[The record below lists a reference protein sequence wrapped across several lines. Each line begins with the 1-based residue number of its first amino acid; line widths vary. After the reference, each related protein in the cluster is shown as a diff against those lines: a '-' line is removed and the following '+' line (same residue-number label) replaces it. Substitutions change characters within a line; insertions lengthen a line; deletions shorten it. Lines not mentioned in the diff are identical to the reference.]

1 MDRVEILAT
10 NEATKDTPMGKLATI
25 ARKYKEKSSQS
36 KREAVNELKTWAHE
50 HTRNRWL
57 ESPPDNLFIAYTF
70 GKRKIEILSALID
83 VQINKG
89 KNTVDLWLKPL
100 AKFRSVRADP
110 EIHPL
115 PVLTAEEEKK
125 RNVDLTERH
134 KIYYPTTKVNKVK
147 ILHSGITKLQQNR
160 EIIDDP
166 IYSIPFEQITIHAVW
181 SRHLHEGRYSGTSP
195 VKNTI
200 LNTLSSFSAVIEFW
214 NLTLRTGDNESKRTP
229 LSELY
234 TGTDDPYLISSPNGN
249 MSLWG
254 NVIRKSIREDENIGW
269 CGIIEGIY
277 AASFPGNPETIYESV
292 YNSGK
297 AEKAKLSTVFINALV
312 PVYNTTGLR
321 PPELYPGTETTTTTG
336 SMTENDTNI
345 HDPLT
350 DVYFD
355 GLFEPHYNL
364 RRHSDEFDAAKRATS
379 AMRLRLKEAILNNK
393 LTPQESL
400 ASEAIRAL
408 LVASRLVWAT
418 GNVKETFDLT
428 LKSTKINFGN
438 ISYKTASQTQLGAL
452 IIPVIER
459 QTINPLKPEVSPLKS
474 IFGEKD
480 IVVPISPPP
489 SPLPAVVVPTVVP
502 DVTVIPPQP
511 TTPPP
516 AVVVPDVTVIPTQP
530 TPPSPAVVVPDVT
543 VIPTQPTPPSPA
555 VVVPDVTVIPTQPTP
570 PSPAIVV
577 PDVTVIPPQPIIP
590 ITPPPVPKAKI
601 IDIVPGD
608 EEDELIEAFRIP
620 FIVPSTFGMGVQQ
633 AKITS
638 IPYSDAAIIHFTP
651 KGEYRKLDANSS
663 GRIYS
668 AIQQSITSNGIM
680 GFDTVKR
687 FSAVGFVFSTMHPFG
702 PKKHAPL
709 GRKPS
714 IVRLLQQPVSSIN
727 LGLMEQMVLGLDP
740 SKASRLRK
748 SNANI
753 VLGWADSV
761 MHRGKW
767 SRRVGNRP
775 NLIEFDETTQAYDK
789 AVVTNEIKIPAF
801 SYLSIKIFPKDT
813 SKPPFLISPIGS
825 LITYGQIMGYGLAYI
840 RDITNPNNIIG
851 VCGGM
856 FGEAGII
863 SLKFL
868 FLTVFIPE

>member
-100 AKFRSVRADP
+100 ANFRSVRADP
-110 EIHPL
+110 EIYPL

-125 RNVDLTERH
+125 RNVNLMERH
-134 KIYYPTTKVNKVK
+134 QIYYPTTKANKVK

-181 SRHLHEGRYSGTSP
+181 SRHLPEGRYSGTSP

-200 LNTLSSFSAVIEFW
+200 LNTLSSFSTVIKFW

-234 TGTDDPYLISSPNGN
+234 TGTDDSYLISSPNGN

-269 CGIIEGIY
+269 CGVIEGIY

-364 RRHSDEFDAAKRATS
+364 RRRSDEFDAAKRATS
-379 AMRLRLKEAILNNK
+379 AMRLRLKEAILNSK

-489 SPLPAVVVPTVVP
+489 SPPPAAVVPTV
-502 DVTVIPPQP
+502 IPQ
-511 TTPPP
+511 
-516 AVVVPDVTVIPTQP
+516 
-530 TPPSPAVVVPDVT
+530 
-543 VIPTQPTPPSPA
+543 
-555 VVVPDVTVIPTQPTP
+555 
-570 PSPAIVV
+570 
-577 PDVTVIPPQPIIP
+577 QPIIP
-590 ITPPPVPKAKI
+590 RTPPPVPKAKI

-620 FIVPSTFGMGVQQ
+620 FIIPSTFGMGVQQ
-633 AKITS
+633 DKITS

-651 KGEYRKLDANSS
+651 KGEYKKLDVNSS

-702 PKKHAPL
+702 PKKHASL
-709 GRKPS
+709 GREPS